1 MNELISQ
8 SAYFGVMICV
18 ASYALGT
25 ALKKKFGLAIFNPLL
40 VSIVCVMLFLIVFHV
55 SYDSFN
61 QSAKYLS
68 YLLTPATVCLA
79 VPLYK
84 QLSVLKKNLAA
95 VLIGLA
101 SGVAASLLSV
111 FLMSKLFGFTQQM
124 YITLLPKS
132 VTTAIGMD
140 VASELGGDG
149 GIAAAVIIVTGL
161 FGNMCASGLCKLLRI
176 THPVAAGLA
185 IGCSSHAMGTACALE
200 MGEVEG
206 AMSSLAVAVAGLM
219 TVIGA
224 PIAAGLVV

>member
-61 QSAKYLS
+61 RSAKYLS

-185 IGCSSHAMGTACALE
+185 IGCSSHAMGTARALE